1 MATAKKERHLPKMM
15 FDAEHQMRTTLTI
28 DNDVLDAAKV
38 LARHR
43 NSSLGKVISDLARRA
58 LAEQRPQI
66 SPADARCSLPVL
78 TRHAHGA
85 PVDLTLVN
93 QLRDE

>member
-1 MATAKKERHLPKMM
+1 MM

-43 NSSLGKVISDLARRA
+43 NSSL
-58 LAEQRPQI
+58 
-66 SPADARCSLPVL
+66 PVL
-78 TRHAHGA
+78 TRDPHGA
-85 PVDLTLVN
+85 LLDLALVN
-93 QLRDE
+93 QLSKRF

>member
-1 MATAKKERHLPKMM
+1 MM

-43 NSSLGKVISDLARRA
+43 NSSLGSVISDLARRA
-58 LAEQRPQI
+58 LAEHRPQI
-66 SPADARCSLPVL
+66 SPPQAGCSLPVL
-78 TRHAHGA
+78 TRHTHGV
-85 PVDLTLVN
+85 PVDLALVN

>member
-1 MATAKKERHLPKMM
+1 M

-43 NSSLGKVISDLARRA
+43 NSSL
-58 LAEQRPQI
+58 
-66 SPADARCSLPVL
+66 PVL
-78 TRHAHGA
+78 TRDPHGA
-85 PVDLTLVN
+85 LLDLALVN
-93 QLRDE
+93 QLSKRF

>member
-1 MATAKKERHLPKMM
+1 M
-15 FDAEHQMRTTLTI
+15 FDVEHQMRTTLTI
-28 DNDVLDAAKV
+28 DNDVLEAAKV

-78 TRHAHGA
+78 TRHTHGA
-85 PVDLTLVN
+85 PVDLALVN